1 MRDRVELQHLPGEM
15 NLTHLRSIRSDRL
28 VKEKIQKCWA
38 ALEEVWSVMLDEG
51 RRSMSKEE
59 QIIVESSLRELR
71 WVLEVPVFSD
81 DKHSDSEHQ

>member
-1 MRDRVELQHLPGEM
+1 LIAKLESSAALLQEH
-15 NLTHLRSIRSDRL
+15 RL

-59 QIIVESSLRELR
+59 QIIVASSLRELR